1 MLKTFMKEE
10 KKLLKG
16 LKTKYFHFIMMK
28 SMKNKGH
35 LKEKKKKK
43 KEEEWKRKKK
53 NKKKNKKKTNFSNI
67 LKINQKVSAMI
78 CLESILILKH
88 LPSWQKNYLK

>member
-1 MLKTFMKEE
+1 MLETFMKEE

-43 KEEEWKRKKK
+43 KEEE
-53 NKKKNKKKTNFSNI
+53 
-67 LKINQKVSAMI
+67 
-78 CLESILILKH
+78 
-88 LPSWQKNYLK
+88 